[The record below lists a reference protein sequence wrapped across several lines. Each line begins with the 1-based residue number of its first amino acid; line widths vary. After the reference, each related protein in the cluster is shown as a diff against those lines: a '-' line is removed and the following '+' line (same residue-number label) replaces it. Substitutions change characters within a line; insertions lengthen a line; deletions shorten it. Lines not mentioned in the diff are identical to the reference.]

1 MILLITP
8 FFPPNIGGVEIHL
21 SDYVDFL
28 KKKKIKTIVLT
39 YQPITSKI
47 KAPFREK
54 NGSVEILR
62 FCYPGHNLFYLLEK
76 RPVFQFA
83 YLFFGLFIYS
93 FFYLLL
99 NFKKIEVLHSQGLA
113 AGFVSGVLGKL
124 FRKRTVISLH
134 TIYRFADGANIT
146 GFSKIIFSLNN
157 KILAIAKGC
166 KDDLVKVG
174 VDPSKIIVY
183 SYWAKTNY
191 FKPLNRDVCR
201 KKLNLPTDKFISLFI
216 GRFTPEKQ
224 LNEALEVA
232 KLSPEII
239 FLFVGQGP
247 LGEKVKTY
255 ANKFSNIKLIG
266 RVENKDLPIYDNA
279 ADILLLGS
287 VDENYF
293 GKVTME
299 AMSCGLP
306 ALISDRSYYFGR
318 QKKVDP
324 SVLPSN
330 CGFIVPLDPSKI
342 SEKIKK
348 ISGNMNE
355 LKAFRSS
362 CRRFALSNFS
372 EKNAGI
378 ILKTCKA

>member
-28 KKKKIKTIVLT
+28 RKKKVKTIVLT
-39 YQPITSKI
+39 YQPITSNI
-47 KAPFREK
+47 KAPFKEK
-54 NGSVEILR
+54 NGSIEILR
-62 FCYPGHNLFYLLEK
+62 FYYPGHNLFYLLEK
-76 RPVFQFA
+76 RPVFQFT

-93 FFYLLL
+93 FFYLLF
-99 NFKKIEVLHSQGLA
+99 NFRKIEVIHSQGLA
-113 AGFVSGVLGKL
+113 AGFVSGVLGNL
-124 FRKRTVISLH
+124 FRKRTVVSLH

-146 GFSKIIFSLNN
+146 SFSKIIFSLNN

-174 VDPSKIIVY
+174 VNPSKIIVY
-183 SYWAKTNY
+183 SYWVKTDY
-191 FKPLNRDVCR
+191 FKPLNQLNCR
-201 KKLNLPTDKFISLFI
+201 KNLGLPLNKFIALFI

-232 KLSPEII
+232 RLLPKII

-247 LGEKVKTY
+247 LGEKVKIY
-255 ANKFSNIKLIG
+255 AGKFPNIKLLG
-266 RVENKDLPIYDNA
+266 RIENKNLPFYDNA

-306 ALISDRSYYFGR
+306 IIISDRSYYFGR
-318 QKKVDP
+318 QKKIDP
-324 SVLPSN
+324 NVLPHN
-330 CGFIVPLDPSKI
+330 CGFIVPLDPPKI
-342 SEKIKK
+342 AEEIKK
-348 ISGNMNE
+348 ISSNMNK
-355 LKAFRSS
+355 LKSFRSS
-362 CRRFALSNFS
+362 CRKFALANFS
-372 EKNAGI
+372 EKNAEI
-378 ILKTCKA
+378 ILKMCKI